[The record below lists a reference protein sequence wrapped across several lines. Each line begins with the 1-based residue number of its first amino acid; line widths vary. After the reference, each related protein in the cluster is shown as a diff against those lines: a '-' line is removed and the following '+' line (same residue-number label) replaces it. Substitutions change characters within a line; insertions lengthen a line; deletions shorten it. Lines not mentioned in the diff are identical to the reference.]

1 MNSSNYTGRTHR
13 TINSAFGPYCSPY
26 VSPMPEPI
34 HPHDTIVLW
43 GCAIGAVV
51 ALIAVVLL

>member
-1 MNSSNYTGRTHR
+1 MNSNYTGRTAR
-13 TINSAFGPYCSPY
+13 NLNQAFGPYCSPY

-43 GCAIGAVV
+43 GCAVAAVV
-51 ALIAVVLL
+51 AFVAVVVL

>member
-13 TINSAFGPYCSPY
+13 TINSAFGPYTSHALA
-26 VSPMPEPI
+26 PMPEPI

-51 ALIAVVLL
+51 AFVAVVVL

>member
-1 MNSSNYTGRTHR
+1 MNSGKFSRTMQQ
-13 TINSAFGPYCSPY
+13 AFGPYTSHALA
-26 VSPMPEPI
+26 PMPEPI

-43 GCAIGAVV
+43 GCVIGAVV

>member
-43 GCAIGAVV
+43 GCVA
-51 ALIAVVLL
+51 ALIALVVVLL